1 MVENFSF
8 STTRTR
14 RPFLIQYF
22 NLSQGDSEGCER
34 WCWNGEESEAV
45 QKAESG
51 IGLLAKRAGGLP

>member
-8 STTRTR
+8 STTR
-14 RPFLIQYF
+14 RPLLIKYF
-22 NLSQGDSEGCER
+22 KLSQGDSEGCER

-45 QKAESG
+45 EKAESG